1 MAAKNQMPDVW
12 SQWRLADTLA
22 ALIIMDHDLAYH
34 KQHMNRHMH
43 TPPWP
48 PGDKAA
54 SRRSRAAR
62 VSLVLLV
69 VLIPTGVYLYQ
80 HRPNL
85 YDHARTD
92 LLQASRELD
101 IYTQDMEQLAQ
112 KDRNG
117 AKALKATIHMLQ
129 QAASSDPAD
138 LAEINAITVALED
151 WEDRVHAGKLSA
163 DELRSRYRALEARVQ
178 HLIDQRP
185 HTAQSH

>member
-1 MAAKNQMPDVW
+1 
-12 SQWRLADTLA
+12 
-22 ALIIMDHDLAYH
+22 
-34 KQHMNRHMH
+34 MNRPLH
-43 TPPWP
+43 TPSLP
-48 PGDKAA
+48 PGHRAA

-62 VSLVLLV
+62 LLLVLLV

-85 YDHARTD
+85 YDRARTD

-112 KDRNG
+112 KDRDG
-117 AKALKATIHMLQ
+117 ARALKATIHMLQ
-129 QAASSDPAD
+129 QAAASDPAD
-138 LAEINAITVALED
+138 LAEIDAITAALQD
-151 WEDRVHAGKLSA
+151 WEGRVHAGKLSA

-178 HLIDQRP
+178 RLIDKRA